1 MKILVEVDFPDFFVQ
16 EFDNPEI
23 IPESF
28 AAELEDMLSHTG
40 ATVTI
45 KGPE

>member
-1 MKILVEVDFPDFFVQ
+1 MKIFVEIDFPDFFVQ
-16 EFDNPEI
+16 EFDSPEI

-28 AAELEDMLSHTG
+28 AAELEEMLGHTG

-45 KGPE
+45 KGSE